1 MSQPSPA
8 QPSPV
13 SHSFALSRPKSF
25 SHKGGF
31 LTASQ
36 PSALRLCLAS
46 LLLTAT
52 LGLAHCKND
61 DNGGGDSSPDTPR
74 EPFFLHSNGIT
85 IRCPDAALGDKGTIG
100 GVEYTKGTKDDIT
113 VTNAATTCTSGITDM
128 GSLFLSASTFNQ
140 DIGSWDVSSVTDM
153 GGMFKSADAFNQDIG
168 DWDVSSVMSMGSM
181 FGSAIAFDQ
190 DIGSWDVSSVT
201 NMFAMFQGAA
211 AFNQDIGGWDVS
223 SVTNMLTM
231 FLGATAF
238 NQDLSGWCVSGIAS
252 LPSAFAL
259 STPSGFTA
267 DRQPQWGDPCP

>member
-1 MSQPSPA
+1 MVICPSPAQPSPAQPSPAQPSPA

-85 IRCPDAALGDKGTIG
+85 VRCPDAALGDKGTIG

-113 VTNAATTCTSGITDM
+113 VTNAATTCTSDITDM
-128 GSLFLSASTFNQ
+128 SQMFN
-140 DIGSWDVSSVTDM
+140 
-153 GGMFKSADAFNQDIG
+153 
-168 DWDVSSVMSMGSM
+168 
-181 FGSAIAFDQ
+181 
-190 DIGSWDVSSVT
+190 
-201 NMFAMFQGAA
+201 GAV

-223 SVTNMLTM
+223 NVTDMFSMFRDADAFNQDIGNWDVSNVTNMDTMFRGATAFNQDIGNWDVSSVTNVGAM
-231 FLGATAF
+231 FGGATAF
-238 NQDLSGWCVSGIAS
+238 NQDLSGWCVSGIGS
-252 LPSAFAL
+252 EPFTFSTSSAL
-259 STPSGFTA
+259 IDDHKPK
-267 DRQPQWGDPCP
+267 WGDSTVASCL